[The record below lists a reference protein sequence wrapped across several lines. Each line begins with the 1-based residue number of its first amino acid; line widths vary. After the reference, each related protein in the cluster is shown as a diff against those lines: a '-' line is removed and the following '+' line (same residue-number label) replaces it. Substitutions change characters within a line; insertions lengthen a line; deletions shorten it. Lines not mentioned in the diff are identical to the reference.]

1 MLLHGK
7 MVKPLDYVIEH
18 LGTCR
23 ARVRRDRGRGVRWP
37 DSPVP
42 SIHLFKTLFSEAV
55 VEIGTPRKTIWVIP
69 SNQLIML
76 ESNAGGTENND
87 EGKGKSE
94 KQ

>member
-1 MLLHGK
+1 M
-7 MVKPLDYVIEH
+7 KPLDRVIEH
-18 LGTCR
+18 PSTCR
-23 ARVRRDRGRGVRWP
+23 ARVRRDRGREVRWP
-37 DSPVP
+37 DSSVP